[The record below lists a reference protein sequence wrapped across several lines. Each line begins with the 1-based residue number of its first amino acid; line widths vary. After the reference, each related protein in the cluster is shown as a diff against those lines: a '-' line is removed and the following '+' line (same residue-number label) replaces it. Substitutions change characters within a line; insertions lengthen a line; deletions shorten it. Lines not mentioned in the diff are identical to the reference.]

1 MSEERGAQRQ
11 KNLKIKIKKSQKQN
25 KVLCKVTI
33 SNLVSGL
40 CLWFSYIH
48 TRVYGLVT
56 YIHGFMVIC
65 DPQHPVYGL
74 C

>member
-33 SNLVSGL
+33 SNLVSG
-40 CLWFSYIH
+40 FM
-48 TRVYGLVT
+48 
-56 YIHGFMVIC
+56 FMV
-65 DPQHPVYGL
+65 
-74 C
+74 